1 MRFIQQLMKTERIL
15 VIGSSGQIGTDLVLE
30 LRNDYGADNVIASDI
45 RPGVPAIMES
55 GPFELLN
62 VMDKE
67 AIFNIV
73 KKYEITQVYLLA
85 ALLSATAEQ
94 KPQLGWDLNMDSL
107 SHVLDIAREGHIHRI
122 FYPSSIAVFGA
133 TTPKVM
139 TPQRTIMEPTT
150 VYGITKQAGERWAEY
165 YHRRYKTDIRSI
177 RYPGLISYKTK
188 PGGGTTDY
196 AVQIYHDA
204 LSKEK
209 HHTCFLEKDA
219 TLPMMY
225 MPDAIRAT
233 IKLMEADAD
242 KLTIRSSYN
251 LSGISFNPE
260 EIAANIAKYVPEF
273 SISYEPDYRQA
284 IASSWPQSIDD
295 SFAQNDWGWKPEF
308 DLDRMTQD
316 MLEHLKEIL

>member
-1 MRFIQQLMKTERIL
+1 MRKDKIL
-15 VIGSSGQIGTDLVLE
+15 VIGSSGQIGTDLILA
-30 LRNDYGADNVIASDI
+30 LRAGYGADNVVASDI
-45 RPGVPAIMES
+45 RKGNAAVTEG
-55 GPFELLN
+55 GPFEILD
-62 VMDKE
+62 VTDKE
-67 AIFNIV
+67 ALINVIKKHNIN
-73 KKYEITQVYLLA
+73 QVYLLA

-94 KPQLGWDLNMDSL
+94 KPQLGWDLNMNSI
-107 SHVLDIAREGHIHRI
+107 SHVLDIARDGYLDKI

-139 TPQRTIMEPTT
+139 TPQRTIMEPAT

-165 YHRRYKTDIRSI
+165 YFKRYKTDIRSI
-177 RYPGLISYKTK
+177 RYPGLISYKAD

-204 LSKEK
+204 LTTK
-209 HHTCFLEKDA
+209 HHTCFLEKDT

-233 IKLMEADAD
+233 INLMEAESS

-251 LSGISFNPE
+251 LAGVSFNPE
-260 EIAANIAKYVPEF
+260 EIANNIKQYIDGF

-284 IASSWPQSIDD
+284 IAASWPQSIDD
-295 SFAQNDWGWKPEF
+295 SYARNDWGWKPEF
-308 DLDRMTQD
+308 GLDEMTQD
-316 MLEHLKEIL
+316 MLKNLKERLKG